1 MHMLT
6 KLRGKISLFFVV
18 FAVMLT
24 IPAIALADNVQNDV
38 VAGGN
43 DTIIEGN
50 STTVNY
56 RIAANNG
63 DGQTGC
69 NAADTSAATVTINKP
84 AGVTA
89 TPGSLTFTSCATD
102 KSVVFSSST
111 PGTYEIPVSVSDS
124 GTGTY
129 NTTPA
134 KFTLHVLP
142 APPPSDTTPPVI
154 TPTVVGTL
162 GENGWYT
169 SNVTVS
175 WIVQDGESTVSSK
188 DGCGLTTIST
198 DTDGKT
204 VTCSATSA
212 GGTSSESVT
221 IKRDAT
227 DPINVAGTLARAA
240 DHNGWY
246 NHSVGY
252 QFDGDDATS
261 GIASCTSGTYSG
273 PDGTNL
279 TVSGSCKDNAG
290 NRSASV
296 ETAPFKYDET
306 PPTNITFS
314 GISGGDSFDFGDV
327 PAQSSLDCSAT
338 DATSGFESCSIVS
351 GYGTSVGNHTLTAK
365 AFDQAGN
372 SATKTLSYSVVA
384 WRLSGFYQ
392 PVDMNDVVNTVKN
405 GSTVP
410 LKFEV
415 FKQLAGTEFTNTG
428 IVNQPLTAKQVS
440 CTAFNGDPIDE
451 IELQATGATALRYDS
466 TAGQFIYNWQTP
478 KKPGACYSV
487 TVGTEGGSSIPFA
500 HFKLK

>member
-1 MHMLT
+1 MRYIRT
-6 KLRGKISLFFVV
+6 KLRSKFTLLFIV
-18 FAVMLT
+18 FAALLAV
-24 IPAIALADNVQNDV
+24 PAIALADNVQNDV

-43 DTIIEGN
+43 DTIIAGN

-63 DGQTGC
+63 DGQRGC
-69 NAADTSAATVTINKP
+69 NAADTSAAAVTINKP
-84 AGVTA
+84 AVVTA
-89 TPGSLTFTSCATD
+89 TPGSLTFTSCDTD
-102 KSVVFSSST
+102 RSVVFSSST
-111 PGTYEIPVSVSDS
+111 PGTYEITVSVSDS
-124 GTGTY
+124 GDGTY

-169 SNVTVS
+169 NNVTVS

-188 DGCGLTTIST
+188 TGCDQTIINSDTTGQTLTCTA
-198 DTDGKT
+198 K
-204 VTCSATSA
+204 SA

-227 DPINVAGTLARAA
+227 DPINVAGTLAREA

-246 NHSVGY
+246 NDAVG
-252 QFDGDDATS
+252 FTFKGADVTS
-261 GIASCTSGTYSG
+261 GIDSCTSGTYSG
-273 PDGTNL
+273 PDGTNRM
-279 TVSGSCKDNAG
+279 VSGSCTDNAG
-290 NRSASV
+290 NQSASV
-296 ETAPFKYDET
+296 TSAPFDYDDT

-314 GISGGDSFDFGDV
+314 GISAGDSFDFGDV

-338 DATSGFESCSIVS
+338 DATSGFDSCSIS
-351 GYGTSVGNHTLTAK
+351 GYDTSVGTHTLTAK

-372 SATKTLSYSVVA
+372 SATETRSYTVRA

-392 PVDMNDVVNTVKN
+392 PVDMNDTVNTVKN

-410 LKFEV
+410 VKFEL
-415 FKQLAGTEFTNTG
+415 FQSISGTELQSTSAVSS
-428 IVNQPLTAKQVS
+428 ILAKQIN
-440 CTAFNGDPIDE
+440 CATFNGDLFDD
-451 IELQATGATALRYDS
+451 IETVATGGTSLRYDA

-478 KKPGACYSV
+478 KKANTCYSL
-487 TVGTEGGSSIPFA
+487 TMTAADSSTLVA
-500 HFKLK
+500 YFKLK